1 MGDDLLTAELPRL
14 SDFIADAIGLD
25 FPPSRWN
32 DLQRGLVAT
41 SKELGFATPAECARR
56 FLAGPIAKGQIE
68 TLATHLTV
76 GETYFMRE
84 YKCFELLAE
93 KIIPALLR
101 RRRNGDRRLR
111 IWSAA
116 CCTGEEA
123 YSIAIL
129 LHQSIPQIADW
140 NITLLATD
148 INARFL
154 CKAAAGVYGQWS
166 FRQVPAGFRERYF
179 RPVAE
184 QHWEILPHIKQM
196 VRFAPLNL
204 VEDVYPA
211 LANETNAMDVIFCRN
226 VLMYFTP
233 QQARKVVEN
242 LHRSQ
247 IDGGWLLT
255 GGGELSHLSSG
266 PYAAET
272 FEGSTHYRKSDKGSQ
287 APNDSPILPPLPEI
301 SVALVPHPI
310 AVPKIEIPPSEEAAR
325 PPKAESCPE
334 SSLAQQKKN
343 AKLRR
348 AAQRLAN
355 RGRLS
360 EALEC
365 CDRWVAADRLNP
377 SGHYLRAIILQERG
391 AIADAVKALRGALY
405 LDPNFVLAHFALG
418 NIERNRGRRRE
429 AGKHLENAQR
439 LLRAYGSDDLLPESE
454 GVTVGRFTQII
465 SSLLE
470 MEAAA

>member
-1 MGDDLLTAELPRL
+1 MNDDLLTAELPRL

-32 DLQRGLVAT
+32 DLQRGLAAT

-56 FLAGPIAKGQIE
+56 FLAGPVAKGQIE

-84 YKCFELLAE
+84 YKSFELLAE
-93 KIIPALLR
+93 KIIPAMLR
-101 RRRNGDRRLR
+101 RRRASDRRLR

-123 YSIAIL
+123 YSIAII
-129 LHQSIPQIADW
+129 LHQAIPDIADW

-154 CKAAAGVYGQWS
+154 CKAATGIYGQWS
-166 FRQVPAGFRERYF
+166 FRQVPAGFRERFF
-179 RPVAE
+179 RQVAE
-184 QHWEILPHIKQM
+184 QHWEIQPQIKRM

-233 QQARKVVEN
+233 HQARKVVEN
-242 LHRSQ
+242 LHRAQ
-247 IDGGWLLT
+247 IDDGWLIT
-255 GGGELSHLSSG
+255 GSGELSHLSSG
-266 PYAAET
+266 PYVPET
-272 FEGSTHYRKSDKGSQ
+272 FEGLTHYRKTDKLPQ
-287 APNDSPILPPLPEI
+287 TRDDCRIVPPLPEL
-301 SVALVPHPI
+301 SVAAVPLPI
-310 AVPKIEIPPSEEAAR
+310 AFPKIESSPREEAATS
-325 PPKAESCPE
+325 PKAESSSE
-334 SSLAQQKKN
+334 SSLAQQKH

-355 RGRLS
+355 RGKLA
-360 EALEC
+360 EALDC

-391 AIADAVKALRGALY
+391 AIADAIKALRGALY

-429 AGKHLENAQR
+429 AGKHLENVRR
-439 LLRAYGSDDLLPESE
+439 LLLAYGPDDLLPESE
-454 GVTVGRFTQII
+454 GVTVGRFTEIV

>member
-1 MGDDLLTAELPRL
+1 MSDDVLAAELPRL
-14 SDFIADAIGLD
+14 CDFIADAIGLD

-32 DLQRGLVAT
+32 DLQRGLAAT
-41 SKELGFATPAECARR
+41 SKELGFATPEECARR
-56 FLAGPIAKGQIE
+56 FLAGPVAKGQIE

-84 YKCFELLAE
+84 GKSFELLAE
-93 KIIPALLR
+93 KIIPAMVR
-101 RRRNGDRRLR
+101 RRRDGDRRLR

-123 YSIAIL
+123 YSIAIV
-129 LHQSIPQIADW
+129 LHQAIPDIADW

-148 INARFL
+148 INSRFL
-154 CKAAAGVYGQWS
+154 CKAATGIYGQWS
-166 FRQVPAGFRERYF
+166 FRQVPAGFRERFF
-179 RPVAE
+179 RPVGE
-184 QHWEILPHIKQM
+184 QLWEILPQIKRM

-233 QQARKVVEN
+233 HQARKVIEN
-242 LHRSQ
+242 LHRAQ
-247 IDGGWLLT
+247 IDDGWLIT
-255 GGGELSHLSSG
+255 GSGELSHLSSG
-266 PYAAET
+266 PYVPES
-272 FEGSTHYRKSDKGSQ
+272 FQGLTHYRKSDKLPRAQ
-287 APNDSPILPPLPEI
+287 DYCPIIPPLPEL
-301 SVALVPHPI
+301 S
-310 AVPKIEIPPSEEAAR
+310 AVPKIDIPPREAAAS
-325 PPKAESCPE
+325 PPKAEICSESC
-334 SSLAQQKKN
+334 LAQQKH

-355 RGRLS
+355 RGRLT
-360 EALEC
+360 EALDC

-429 AGKHLENAQR
+429 AGKHLENARR
-439 LLRAYGSDDLLPESE
+439 LLGAYGPDDVLPESE
-454 GVTVGRFTQII
+454 GVTVGRFTQIVR
-465 SSLLE
+465 SLLE

>member
-1 MGDDLLTAELPRL
+1 MSDDLLAVELPRL

-32 DLQRGLVAT
+32 DLQRGLAAT

-56 FLAGPIAKGQIE
+56 FLAGPVVKGQIE

-84 YKCFELLAE
+84 GKSFELLAE
-93 KIIPALLR
+93 KIIPALVR
-101 RRRNGDRRLR
+101 KRRNGDRRLR
-111 IWSAA
+111 LWSAA

-123 YSIAIL
+123 YSIATI
-129 LHQSIPQIADW
+129 LHQAIPDIADW

-154 CKAAAGVYGQWS
+154 CKAAAGIYGQWS
-166 FRQVPAGFRERYF
+166 FRQVPTGFRERFF
-179 RPVAE
+179 RQVAE
-184 QHWEILPHIKQM
+184 QHWEILPQIKRM

-211 LANETNAMDVIFCRN
+211 LANETNAIDVIFCRN

-233 QQARKVVEN
+233 QQARKVIEN
-242 LHRSQ
+242 LHRAQ
-247 IDGGWLLT
+247 VDDGWLIT
-255 GGGELSHLSSG
+255 GSGELSHLSSG
-266 PYAAET
+266 PYAPET
-272 FEGSTHYRKSDKGSQ
+272 FQGLTHYRKSDKLPRTQG
-287 APNDSPILPPLPEI
+287 DHRIVPPLPEL
-301 SVALVPHPI
+301 SVAAVEHPI
-310 AVPKIEIPPSEEAAR
+310 AIPKIESLPREEAATT
-325 PPKAESCPE
+325 PKAES
-334 SSLAQQKKN
+334 SSETLLAQQKH

-355 RGRLS
+355 RGKLT
-360 EALEC
+360 EALDC

-418 NIERNRGRRRE
+418 NIECNRGRRRE
-429 AGKHLENAQR
+429 AGKHLENARR
-439 LLRAYGSDDLLPESE
+439 LLRAYGPDDLLPESE
-454 GVTVGRFTQII
+454 GVTVGRFTQIV

>member
-1 MGDDLLTAELPRL
+1 MSDDLLAAEMPRI
-14 SDFIADAIGLD
+14 SDFIADAIGLH

-32 DLQRGLVAT
+32 DLQRGLAAT
-41 SKELGFATPAECARR
+41 SRELGFATPAECARR
-56 FLAGPIAKGQIE
+56 FLAGPVAREEIE

-84 YKCFELLAE
+84 PRTFELLAE
-93 KIIPALLR
+93 RIIPSILCQR
-101 RRRNGDRRLR
+101 RGGERRLR

-123 YSIAIL
+123 YSIAIV
-129 LHQSIPQIADW
+129 LHQAIPDLADW

-148 INARFL
+148 INSRFL

-179 RPVAE
+179 RALPGE
-184 QHWEILPHIKQM
+184 HWEILPHIKRI

-226 VLMYFTP
+226 VLMYFTAH
-233 QQARKVVEN
+233 QTRKVIEN
-242 LHRSQ
+242 LHRAQ
-247 IDGGWLLT
+247 VDGGWLMT
-255 GGGELSHLSSG
+255 GSGEVAQVSAA

-272 FEGSTHYRKSDKGSQ
+272 FQGLTHYRKSDKISRTREE
-287 APNDSPILPPLPEI
+287 LPPLP
-301 SVALVPHPI
+301 ALAEYSSLVVPERIIVPI
-310 AVPKIEIPPSEEAAR
+310 VESAPAAKPAMIPS
-325 PPKAESCPE
+325 AESCPE
-334 SSLAQQKKN
+334 PAGSRKKH

-355 RGRLS
+355 RGRLA
-360 EALEC
+360 EALNC
-365 CDRWVAADRLNP
+365 CDRWVAADPLNP

-391 AIADAVKALRGALY
+391 AIADAVKALRGAIY
-405 LDPNFVLAHFALG
+405 LDPNSVLAHFALG
-418 NIERNRGRRRE
+418 NIERNRGRQRE
-429 AGKHLENAQR
+429 ARKQFENAR
-439 LLRAYGSDDLLPESE
+439 HLLSAYGPDDVLPESE
-454 GVTVGRFTQII
+454 GVTARRFAEIVN
-465 SSLLE
+465 SLLE